1 VEPKHRKL
9 RAGKRAFKT
18 FASVL
23 KNDFVKGLVEL
34 ITNCDESYCILERDG
49 KHASGLIRIWIERHP
64 KTVRTKVRVLDQA
77 EGMNENKLDAVMDYG
92 EDTSGHVGRGI
103 FGMGLKDT
111 INAYG
116 HGKIFSF
123 YDGNLNSVSL
133 ENYID
138 LTIHPSRPA
147 IPSDRRRLGIESN
160 GTCVEVVVSNKE
172 IRTPSHEKLRQN
184 LQQNVCLRKIIEDPN
199 RRIVLEDARGAKD
212 EILYKEP
219 DHEVLF
225 DRDIEI
231 DGFPSLKAHLRL
243 CRAKG
248 EEELSYDPFY
258 GSGGILITSQR
269 AVHEATL
276 CGYENDPYASKL
288 FGELECPEIYK
299 LQELGESVVSRGRTG
314 LEKTHPFSKALL
326 TCLKRILTDFIEK
339 EKEKAQ
345 LQEQQK
351 LDAETR
357 KKHREALDY
366 LNKIAKSELELV
378 LPPGPGEGPVKRPPG
393 EPNAHIFEFA
403 PDHYRI
409 VIAEKTKLSLAMT
422 LGELVRRGA
431 QIAILSDNDGIR
443 VLTPQIEVP
452 LGQPSQ
458 QQKVAVVVEGIQVGA
473 IGTITAQL
481 GESLSATATVVVVA
495 SKRETPPHPPKGA
508 LFKEIRYEPCGTPHP
523 RSYYEEKNSS
533 IVINTDSPSISLY
546 FGASGEGRDQPQNQA
561 LLAELVTF
569 EACKLIARKKASER
583 PLVGDLFEYFLY
595 EITNLQAKHSP
606 FIHKIF
612 VDRKY
617 WKPE

>member
-1 VEPKHRKL
+1 VKPKHREL
-9 RAGKRAFKT
+9 RAGRRAFKT

-34 ITNCDESYCILERDG
+34 ITNCDESYYRLERDG
-49 KHASGLIRIWIERHP
+49 KQASGLIRIWIERHP
-64 KTVRTKVRVLDQA
+64 KTVRTKVRVIDQA
-77 EGMNENKLDAVMDYG
+77 EGMDEKKLDAVMDYG

-123 YDGNLNSVSL
+123 CNGNVNSVSL

-138 LTIHPSRPA
+138 LTIDPSRPA
-147 IPSDRRRLGIESN
+147 IRSHRRRLGIQSN
-160 GTCVEVVVSNKE
+160 GTCVEVIVSNKE
-172 IRTPSHEKLRQN
+172 IKTPRHDTLRKH

-199 RRIVLEDARGAKD
+199 RRIVLEDARGATD
-212 EILYKEP
+212 DILYKEP

-231 DGFPSLKAHLRL
+231 DGFPSVKAHLRL

-248 EEELSYDPFY
+248 DEELSYDSFY

-288 FGELECPEIYK
+288 FGELECPEIYE
-299 LQELGESVVSRGRTG
+299 LQKRGESVVSRGRTG
-314 LEKTHPFSKALL
+314 LEKTHPLSKALL
-326 TCLKRILTDFIEK
+326 TSLKRILIDFIEK
-339 EKEKAQ
+339 EKKDAQ

-351 LDAETR
+351 LDVETR

-366 LNKIAKSELELV
+366 LNQIAKSELEALEAV
-378 LPPGPGEGPVKRPPG
+378 VSGNILAERPQVEAKP
-393 EPNAHIFEFA
+393 HLFEFV

-409 VIAEKTKLSLAMT
+409 VIAEKVKLQIVMT
-422 LGELVRRGA
+422 LGEVVIPDA
-431 QIAILSDNDGIR
+431 EIVAESDNDGIR
-443 VLTPQIEVP
+443 VITPEVQAP
-452 LGQPSQ
+452 TGELGQV
-458 QQKVAVVVEGIQVGA
+458 KKAHVVVEGIQVGA
-473 IGTITAQL
+473 VGTITARL
-481 GESLSATATVVVVA
+481 AESLEATATVAVVA
-495 SKRETPPHPPKGA
+495 SKRDVTPRPPRGA
-508 LFKEIRYEPCGTPHP
+508 LFKDIRYQPCPTSV
-523 RSYYEEKNSS
+523 RSYYEEETGYI
-533 IVINTDSPSISLY
+533 IVNTNSPSVSLY
-546 FGASGEGRDQPQNQA
+546 FGRSGEGREQPQNQA
-561 LLAELVTF
+561 LVAELVTF
-569 EACKLIARKKASER
+569 EACKLIARKKEAYC
-583 PLVGDLFEYFLY
+583 PPGADQFEFFLH
-595 EITNLQAKHSP
+595 EMIDLQARHSQ

-617 WKPE
+617 WRRE

>member
-1 VEPKHRKL
+1 MAPRRRKL
-9 RAGKRAFKT
+9 RAGRRAFKT

-34 ITNCDESYCILERDG
+34 ITNADESYCRLERGGIQADG
-49 KHASGLIRIWIERHP
+49 SIRIWIERHP
-64 KTVRTKVRVLDQA
+64 RKLRTRVRVIDQA
-77 EGMNENKLDAVMDYG
+77 EGMDDKRLEDSMAYG

-116 HGKIFSF
+116 HGKVYSF
-123 YDGNLNSVSL
+123 RDATLSSVSL
-133 ENYID
+133 ENYDD
-138 LTIHPSRPA
+138 LLLEDPKAA
-147 IPSDRRRLGIESN
+147 IPSHRRRLGVHDN
-160 GTCVEVVVSNKE
+160 GSCVEVIVSNKQ
-172 IRTPSHEKLRQN
+172 IRTPRHEKLRQN

-231 DGFPSLKAHLRL
+231 DGFPSVKAHLRL

-248 EEELSYDPFY
+248 EEELSYDSFY

-288 FGELECPEIYK
+288 FGELECPEIYQ

-314 LEKTHPFSKALL
+314 LEKTHPLSKALL
-326 TCLKRILTDFIEK
+326 TSLRRILTDFIEK
-339 EKEKAQ
+339 EKKDAQ

-366 LNKIAKSELELV
+366 LNQIAKSELEALEAV
-378 LPPGPGEGPVKRPPG
+378 VSGNIPAERPQVGPKP
-393 EPNAHIFEFA
+393 HLFEFV

-409 VIAEKTKLSLAMT
+409 VITEKVKLSLLMT
-422 LGELVRRGA
+422 LGEAVKPCA
-431 QIAILSDNDGIR
+431 EIAIASDNDGIK
-443 VLTPQIEVP
+443 VITPEVQVP
-452 LGQPSQ
+452 TGELGQV
-458 QQKVAVVVEGIQVGA
+458 KKAHVVVEGIQVGA
-473 IGTITAQL
+473 VGTITARL
-481 GESLSATATVVVVA
+481 AESVEATATVAVVA
-495 SKRETPPHPPKGA
+495 SKRDVAPRPPRGA
-508 LFKEIRYEPCGTPHP
+508 LFKDIRYQPCPTYV
-523 RSYYEEKNSS
+523 RSYYEEETAYI
-533 IVINTDSPSISLY
+533 IVNTNSPSVSLY
-546 FGASGEGRDQPQNQA
+546 FGKSGEGREQPQNQA
-561 LLAELVTF
+561 LVAELVTF
-569 EACKLIARKKASER
+569 EACKLIARKKEVYCPPSA
-583 PLVGDLFEYFLY
+583 DQFEFFLH
-595 EITNLQAKHSP
+595 EIIDLQAKHSP

-617 WKPE
+617 WKRE